1 MRQWIQSLRIPEVET
16 KRPAPKRAFFVVDIL
31 VVEILAGHVS
41 LLGRLLFPASDFSAE
56 HVLKPYGSGR
66 RP

>member
-1 MRQWIQSLRIPEVET
+1 MRQRIQSLRIPEVET
-16 KRPAPKRAFFVVDIL
+16 KRPASKRAFFVVDIL

-41 LLGRLLFPASDFSAE
+41 LLGRLLFPASDVSAE